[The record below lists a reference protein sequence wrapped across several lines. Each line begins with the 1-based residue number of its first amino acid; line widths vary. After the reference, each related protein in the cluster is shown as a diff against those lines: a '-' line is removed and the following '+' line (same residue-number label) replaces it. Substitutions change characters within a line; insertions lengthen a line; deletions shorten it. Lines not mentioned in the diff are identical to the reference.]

1 MIHPTQAE
9 RRKEN
14 FDFVKNAYW
23 DLILFFL
30 KRPQTDHTKKCIEDL
45 QNGWKEWEAEDF
57 QLNKNML

>member
-14 FDFVKNAYW
+14 YRFVKNAYW

-30 KRPQTDHTKKCIEDL
+30 KRPQIPHTKKRIEDL
-45 QNGWKEWEAEDF
+45 QNGWKEWEREDCE
-57 QLNKNML
+57 LNKKVV